1 MIPRYSNPEMAQI
14 WADEQKY
21 EYWRRVEVAV
31 CEAWSEQGVVPADA
45 LPAIRAATFSL
56 ERIAEVFAETRH
68 DVIAFVRS
76 MAETAGPA
84 GRYIHFGLTSSD
96 VWDTATSLQLVE
108 ATDLLIAD
116 VEALDK
122 AVSAL
127 AVEHRHTLCIGRSHG
142 IHAEPTTFG
151 HKLTV
156 WVAMLRRNKERLVA
170 ARREIAVGQISG
182 AVGTHA
188 NVPARVEEVVCER
201 LGLEVE
207 PASTQIL
214 QRDRHAAYISALA
227 TVAATVEM
235 MATELRHLQRTEV
248 NEAAEPFSAGQQGS
262 SSMPHKRNPEL
273 TERICGLARIVRAA
287 TIPALEDV
295 ALWHERDISHSSA
308 ERIIFPDATIALD
321 YMLQLMTRIVEGL
334 DVFPDR
340 MLANLNLTRG
350 LIFSERVLL
359 KLVQTGMVRNEAYL
373 IVQGAAKQVWAGASD
388 LKSVLQADSRI
399 TDRLTAE
406 QLDECFKLDHHMQG
420 IDVPFERL
428 GLLKPAAV
436 GS

>member
-1 MIPRYSNPEMAQI
+1 VIPRYSNPEMARI

-31 CEAWSEQGVVPADA
+31 CEAWSELGVVPADA
-45 LPAIRAATFSL
+45 LPAIRAATFDL
-56 ERIAEVFAETRH
+56 KRIDEIFAETRH

-76 MAETAGPA
+76 MAESAGPA

-108 ATDLLIAD
+108 ATDLLIDD
-116 VEALDK
+116 VERLDR
-122 AVSAL
+122 AVSRV
-127 AVEHRHTLCIGRSHG
+127 AVEHRLTPCIGRSHG

-156 WVAMLRRNKERLVA
+156 WVAMLRRDRERLVA

-188 NVPARVEEVVCER
+188 NVPARVEEIVCER
-201 LGLEVE
+201 LGIAVE

-214 QRDRHAAYISALA
+214 QRDRHAAYVSALA
-227 TVAATVEM
+227 VVAASVEM
-235 MATELRHLQRTEV
+235 MATEIRALQRTEV
-248 NEAAEPFSAGQQGS
+248 FEVAEPFSAGQQGS

-273 TERICGLARIVRAA
+273 TERICGLARVVRAA
-287 TIPALEDV
+287 ALPAFENV

-308 ERIIFPDATIALD
+308 ERIILPDATIALD
-321 YMLQLMTRIVEGL
+321 YMLRLFTTIMDGL

-340 MLANLNLTRG
+340 MMANLNMTRG

-359 KLVQTGMVRNEAYL
+359 ALVQAGMVRNEAYL
-373 IVQGAAKQVWAGASD
+373 IVQAAAKRVWAGEGD
-388 LKSVLQADSRI
+388 LRTVLG
-399 TDRLTAE
+399 TDNRVTERLNTA
-406 QLDECFKLDHHMQG
+406 QFDDCFKIEHHMQG

-428 GLLKPAAV
+428 GLISRA
-436 GS
+436 

>member
-1 MIPRYSNPEMAQI
+1 MARV

-31 CEAWSEQGVVPADA
+31 CEAWAEQGVIPEDA
-45 LPAIRAATFSL
+45 IPAIRAATFDL
-56 ERIAEVFAETRH
+56 KRIDEIFAETRH

-76 MAETAGPA
+76 MAESAGPA

-116 VEALDK
+116 VDALDN
-122 AVSAL
+122 AVSKV
-127 AVEHRHTLCIGRSHG
+127 AVEHRNTLCIGRSHG

-156 WVAMLRRNKERLVA
+156 WVAMLRRDRERLVA

-188 NVPARVEEVVCER
+188 NVPARVEDVVCER

-214 QRDRHAAYISALA
+214 QRDRHAAYVSTLA
-227 TVAATVEM
+227 VVAATIET
-235 MATELRHLQRTEV
+235 MATEMRHLQRTEV

-273 TERICGLARIVRAA
+273 TERICGLARVVRAA
-287 TIPALEDV
+287 ALPALENV

-308 ERIIFPDATIALD
+308 ERIILPDATIALD
-321 YMLQLMTRIVEGL
+321 YMLQLFTRIMNGL

-340 MLANLNLTRG
+340 MLANLNMTRG

-359 KLVQTGMVRNEAYL
+359 ALVQAGMVRNEAYL
-373 IVQGAAKQVWAGASD
+373 IVQAAAKRVWAGEGD
-388 LKSVLQADSRI
+388 LESILKTDSRI
-399 TDRLTAE
+399 TERLSPE
-406 QLDECFKLDHHMQG
+406 QLHDCFNIEHHMKG
-420 IDVPFERL
+420 IDVPFQRL
-428 GLLKPAAV
+428 GLLP
-436 GS
+436 

>member
-1 MIPRYSNPEMAQI
+1 MARV

-31 CEAWSEQGVVPADA
+31 CEAWAEQGVIPEDA
-45 LPAIRAATFSL
+45 IPAIRAATFDL
-56 ERIAEVFAETRH
+56 KRIDEIFAETRH

-76 MAETAGPA
+76 MAESAGPA

-108 ATDLLIAD
+108 ATDLLLGD
-116 VEALDK
+116 LERLDT
-122 AVSAL
+122 AVSKV
-127 AVEHRHTLCIGRSHG
+127 AVEHRNTPCIGRSHG

-156 WVAMLRRNKERLVA
+156 WVAMIRRDRERLVA

-201 LGLEVE
+201 LGLAVE

-214 QRDRHAAYISALA
+214 QRDRHAAYVSTLA
-227 TVAATVEM
+227 VIAATLEM
-235 MATELRHLQRTEV
+235 FATEMRHLQRTEV

-273 TERICGLARIVRAA
+273 TERICGLARVVRAA
-287 TIPALEDV
+287 ALPALEDV

-308 ERIIFPDATIALD
+308 ERIILPDATIALD
-321 YMLQLMTRIVEGL
+321 YMLRLFTTIMEGL
-334 DVFPDR
+334 DVFPER
-340 MLANLNLTRG
+340 MLANLNMTRG

-359 KLVQTGMVRNEAYL
+359 ALVQSGMVRNEAYL
-373 IVQGAAKQVWAGASD
+373 IVQAAAKRVWAGEND
-388 LKSVLQADSRI
+388 LESVLKTDSRV
-399 TDRLTAE
+399 TERLTPE
-406 QLDECFKLDHHMQG
+406 QLQDCFNIEHHMKG
-420 IDVPFERL
+420 IDVPFKRL
-428 GLLKPAAV
+428 GLIP
-436 GS
+436 